1 MEYDKVKEWIKDTL
15 KSLKLDFD
23 TEINEVILVPIKDLT
38 YQSL

>member
-1 MEYDKVKEWIKDTL
+1 LEYDKVKEWIKDTL